1 MTESKAEKLEKKIEA
16 LDIPSMD
23 SAYLDPKSKAIHLG
37 GYVAGYGNEADLVSW
52 ADNSRRLLFYVSEE
66 EGIFAM
72 AVTFDRD
79 ESGQVTFRAD
89 LSSDH

>member
-1 MTESKAEKLEKKIEA
+1 
-16 LDIPSMD
+16 
-23 SAYLDPKSKAIHLG
+23 
-37 GYVAGYGNEADLVSW
+37 LVSW